1 MQKIFTAKQTAQF
14 LKNIE
19 ELRSRLKD
27 SDEPKI
33 NRKDDLSKSQIR

>member
-1 MQKIFTAKQTAQF
+1 MQKIFTAKQTAKF

-27 SDEPKI
+27 DDEPQVI
-33 NRKDDLSKSQIR
+33 RKDDLSKS